1 MTREFPVLPLGE
13 TNNHIIFA
21 SGAKRVLVDT
31 GAGTSVS
38 DESAWSFMGQPRP
51 LISRYLGADCDRIS
65 QLVGTRVDILM
76 GNDIFKDLDFRI
88 DLDQLKI
95 VFSSELLDGPGEM
108 LPGQAWVLDG
118 SIKGRSVR
126 TLVDTG
132 AKLSYLSRKVAVW
145 ADLQEVGQARD
156 FWPPY
161 GKFETPIFNCTLN
174 LGNRKAEFP
183 VGILP
188 VEVDRGLFHLADAF
202 IGVDLLKLGAMTFS
216 LRSGHLIADWACEA
230 AQASDRPPAPEA
242 FLPREDLRTSPVGAG
257 LKITPALT

>member
-1 MTREFPVLPLGE
+1 MTNEFPVLPLGE
-13 TNNHIIFA
+13 TNNHIIFE
-21 SGAKRVLVDT
+21 SGGKRVLVDT

-38 DESAWSFMGQPRP
+38 DESSWSFMGQPRP
-51 LISRYLGADCDRIS
+51 LIPRYLGADCDKIS

-88 DLDQLKI
+88 DLDQSKI
-95 VFSSELLDGPGEM
+95 VFSSELLDGPGET
-108 LPGQAWVLDG
+108 LPGRAWFLDG

-132 AKLSYLSRKVAVW
+132 AKLSYLSRKVAAW

-156 FWPPY
+156 FWPPH
-161 GKFETPIFNCTLN
+161 GNFETPVFHCTLN
-174 LGNRKAEFP
+174 LGTREAEIP

-216 LRSGHLIADWACEA
+216 LRSDHIFADWFCEA
-230 AQASDRPPAPEA
+230 AHPSDR
-242 FLPREDLRTSPVGAG
+242 G
-257 LKITPALT
+257 LDRAEENSQALLARASLL